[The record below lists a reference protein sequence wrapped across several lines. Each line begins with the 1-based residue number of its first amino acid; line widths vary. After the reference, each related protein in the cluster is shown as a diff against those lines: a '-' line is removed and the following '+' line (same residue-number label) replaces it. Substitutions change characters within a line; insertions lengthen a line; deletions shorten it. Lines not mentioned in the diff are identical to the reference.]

1 MLFSFSVVSLIAFQN
16 NDVGVYIRYR
26 TTGQVFNL
34 SRFRSKTNV
43 FTSLIRDL
51 LYADDCDLLSHT
63 EQELQSLMNCFS
75 SACKMLG
82 LEISLKKTVVMFQ
95 PAPGNAYV
103 EQSIFVDDTKLKVV
117 EKFVYLGSTLSQDG
131 SLDKEIMLR
140 IQNSSSSFGKL
151 QTRLWSQHD
160 IKLSTKLSIYKAC
173 IITTLLYASESW
185 AIYKSQISEIRLPA
199 LKKPYGN

>member
-1 MLFSFSVVSLIAFQN
+1 
-16 NDVGVYIRYR
+16 
-26 TTGQVFNL
+26 
-34 SRFRSKTNV
+34 
-43 FTSLIRDL
+43 
-51 LYADDCDLLSHT
+51 
-63 EQELQSLMNCFS
+63 MNCFP

-95 PAPGNAYV
+95 PAPGSAYV
-103 EQSIFVDDTKLKVV
+103 EPSIFVDDTKLKVV

-131 SLDKEIMLR
+131 SLDNEIMLR

-151 QTRLWSQHD
+151 QTRLWYQHD

-185 AIYKSQISEIRLPA
+185 AIYKSQIKILERFHQRCLRRILNIKWTSFIPDTEVLESANIPSIEA
-199 LKKPYGN
+199 LIIKSQLGGVDI